1 MRNQPWKG
9 LGAALLLVAVPGIAV
24 IVGQAQR
31 VAAADEQADGRIV
44 AISPDEGDQLPEAE
58 QAREEQAAPKYW
70 IGLQGRPIDSA
81 ALRTHLQLADD
92 VGVLVENV
100 VPDSPAA
107 KAGLR
112 QHDVIV
118 AVNGEPI
125 SDLTAVQKVVAAGG
139 KKAIELKVIRLAKES
154 RVEVTPE
161 ERPADL
167 ALSLPADGGVGQGL
181 GGQLPDV
188 EAMLRQL
195 QQGGVPGGMR
205 AFGPGMIGGQQF
217 NLNQIPNGVSVSVAR
232 QGEGPAEITVKKGD
246 ETWTLKSDDEEAIKK
261 LPEDVRPFVEQMLD
275 GSQPAVPGIP
285 GAMRFNWGD
294 QLQILPHQLGNLG
307 ADGGVDR
314 QALRERAAAVQQRTE
329 EASERLLQ
337 RMEQMEQRIRDL
349 QQQLEENSAAPRTI
363 EEADPSKT

>member
-1 MRNQPWKG
+1 MRNQSWKG

-24 IVGQAQR
+24 IVGQSQR
-31 VAAADEQADGRIV
+31 AAAADEEADGRIV
-44 AISPDEGDQLPEAE
+44 AISPDEGDQLTEAE
-58 QAREEQAAPKYW
+58 QAREELAVAPKYW

-112 QHDVIV
+112 QYDVIV

-125 SDLTAVQKVVAAGG
+125 SDLTAVQKVVADGA
-139 KKAIELKVIRLAKES
+139 KKAIDLKVIRLAKES
-154 RVEVTPE
+154 NVEVTPE

-167 ALSLPADGGVGQGL
+167 ALSMPADGGVGQGF
-181 GGQLPDV
+181 GGQMPDV

-195 QQGGVPGGMR
+195 QQGGAPGGMR
-205 AFGPGMIGGQQF
+205 VFGPGMIGGQAF
-217 NLNQIPNGVSVSVAR
+217 NLNQMPSGVSVSVAR
-232 QGEGPAEITVKKGD
+232 QDEGPAEITVKKGE

-275 GSQPAVPGIP
+275 GSQPGMP
-285 GAMRFNWGD
+285 GAMRFNLGD
-294 QLQILPHQLGNLG
+294 LQQILPDQLGKLDAEG
-307 ADGGVDR
+307 AVDR
-314 QALRERAAAVQQRTE
+314 PALRNRAAAVQQRTE
-329 EASERLLQ
+329 EASERLLE

-349 QQQLEENSAAPRTI
+349 QRQLEENSSAPRTN

>member
-1 MRNQPWKG
+1 MRNQSWKG
-9 LGAALLLVAVPGIAV
+9 LGAASLLVAVPGIAV
-24 IVGQAQR
+24 IVGQSQR

-58 QAREEQAAPKYW
+58 QAREEQAAAPKYW

-107 KAGLR
+107 KAGFR

-125 SDLTAVQKVVAAGG
+125 SDLTAVQKVVADGA
-139 KKAIELKVIRLAKES
+139 KKAIDLKVIRLAKES
-154 RVEVTPE
+154 NVEVTPE

-167 ALSLPADGGVGQGL
+167 AMSLPAGVGQAF
-181 GGQLPDV
+181 GGQMPDV

-195 QQGGVPGGMR
+195 QQGGAPSGMR
-205 AFGPGMIGGQQF
+205 VFGPGMIGGQAF
-217 NLNQIPNGVSVSVAR
+217 NLNQMPSGVSVSVAR
-232 QGEGPAEITVKKGD
+232 QDEGPAEITVKKGD

-275 GSQPAVPGIP
+275 GSQQGVPGMP
-285 GAMRFNWGD
+285 GAMRFNLGD
-294 QLQILPHQLGNLG
+294 LQQILPDQLGKLDAEG
-307 ADGGVDR
+307 AVDR
-314 QALRERAAAVQQRTE
+314 PALRQRAAAVQQRTE
-329 EASERLLQ
+329 EASERLLE

-349 QQQLEENSAAPRTI
+349 QQQLEENSAEPRTN
-363 EEADPSKT
+363 EEVAPSKT